1 MPSHIR
7 RRAVRVERRT
17 ALQSPPNGR
26 GATVEVT
33 HRRRA
38 PPSPIAWE
46 NVSDLLAPLLD
57 LPGVA
62 DAAEAAREALAKA
75 HRHRTNLRNWPVTA
89 AESAIRGARSSS
101 ALDGGAVQLDAS
113 GAEPNDPVLS
123 GALRVGQALEGGT
136 TALVGVWQR
145 APLQALAR
153 LHALAAADLTDED
166 RLGRPRQDPE
176 VVARLDLVTRL
187 ATGASGAPAPVL
199 ASVAHGELLALAPFG
214 TGDGVIA
221 RAVSRLVTISTGLD
235 PHGLGVPE
243 VYWMRR
249 ADEYRSATR
258 GFASGTPEAVGGWL
272 LMCCGALEDGARE
285 ALSIAE
291 AAAK

>member
-1 MPSHIR
+1 MTH
-7 RRAVRVERRT
+7 RT
-17 ALQSPPNGR
+17 AAF
-26 GATVEVT
+26 GA
-33 HRRRA
+33 
-38 PPSPIAWE
+38 PIAWP
-46 NVSDLLAPLLD
+46 NVTDLLAPLLD
-57 LPGVA
+57 LPGVS

-113 GAEPNDPVLS
+113 GAEPNDQVLA
-123 GALRVGQALEGGT
+123 GALRVGQAMEGGT

-153 LHALAAADLTDED
+153 LHALAAADLTDGD
-166 RLGRPRQDPE
+166 SLGRPRQDPE
-176 VVARLDLVTRL
+176 VAARLDLVTRL
-187 ATGASGAPAPVL
+187 VTGASTAPAPVL
-199 ASVAHGELLALAPFG
+199 AAVAHGELLALAPFG
-214 TGDGVIA
+214 SGDGVIA
-221 RAVSRLVTISTGLD
+221 RAVSRLVTIGTGLD

-249 ADEYRSATR
+249 ADEYQAAA
-258 GFASGTPEAVGGWL
+258 GDFASGAPEGVRRWL
-272 LMCCGALEDGARE
+272 LMSCAALEDGARE

>member
-1 MPSHIR
+1 M
-7 RRAVRVERRT
+7 
-17 ALQSPPNGR
+17 
-26 GATVEVT
+26 
-33 HRRRA
+33 
-38 PPSPIAWE
+38 
-46 NVSDLLAPLLD
+46 APLLE

-62 DAAEAAREALAKA
+62 ESAEAAREALAKA

-101 ALDGGAVQLDAS
+101 AIDGGAVQLDAS
-113 GAEPNDPVLS
+113 GAEPNDPVLA

-153 LHALAAADLTDED
+153 LHALAAADLIDEE
-166 RLGRPRQDPE
+166 RLGRPRQNPE
-176 VVARLDLVTRL
+176 VAARLDLVTRL
-187 ATGASGAPAPVL
+187 VTGASSAPAPVL
-199 ASVAHGELLALAPFG
+199 ASVAHGELLTLAPFG
-214 TGDGVIA
+214 VGDGIVA
-221 RAVSRLVTISTGLD
+221 RAVSRLVTMATGLD

-249 ADEYRSATR
+249 AEEYRSAAA
-258 GFASGTPEAVGGWL
+258 GFASGSPEAVAAWL
-272 LMCCGALEDGARE
+272 LLCCRALEDGARE
-285 ALSIAE
+285 AVSIAE

>member
-1 MPSHIR
+1 M
-7 RRAVRVERRT
+7 
-17 ALQSPPNGR
+17 
-26 GATVEVT
+26 
-33 HRRRA
+33 
-38 PPSPIAWE
+38 
-46 NVSDLLAPLLD
+46 SDLLAPLLE

-101 ALDGGAVQLDAS
+101 AIDGGAVQLDAS
-113 GAEPNDPVLS
+113 GAEQTDPVLA

-153 LHALAAADLTDED
+153 LHALAAADLIDEE
-166 RLGRPRQDPE
+166 RLGRPRQNP
-176 VVARLDLVTRL
+176 VVAARLDLVTRL
-187 ATGASGAPAPVL
+187 VTGASSAPAPVL
-199 ASVAHGELLALAPFG
+199 ASVAHGELLTLAPFG
-214 TGDGVIA
+214 VGDGIVA
-221 RAVSRLVTISTGLD
+221 RAVSRLVTMATGLD

-249 ADEYRSATR
+249 AEEYRSAAA
-258 GFASGTPEAVGGWL
+258 GFASGSPEAVGAWL
-272 LMCCGALEDGARE
+272 LLCCRALEDGARE
-285 ALSIAE
+285 AVSIAE